1 MITQPPRASTKTV
14 TGFRWVVFLLALG
27 FWFYQF
33 SQTSLDHFGWQFRF
47 LTIWGLSANVIV
59 AWLMLRLSAGGSA
72 RDYTPL
78 VSAVV
83 VINAFVVFMY
93 WKLWFTDPALVNS
106 GGPIAWYQEYYL
118 HALGPALMAFDA
130 LFIYGAFRRIPA
142 TIGLILAFILIYVA
156 WAELLVGPMNSL
168 PIGTITCRAK
178 RTVAVRRYLWE

>member
-59 AWLMLRLSAGGSA
+59 AWLMLRLST

-106 GGPIAWYQEYYL
+106 GGPIA
-118 HALGPALMAFDA
+118 
-130 LFIYGAFRRIPA
+130 
-142 TIGLILAFILIYVA
+142 
-156 WAELLVGPMNSL
+156 
-168 PIGTITCRAK
+168 
-178 RTVAVRRYLWE
+178 